1 MKLAALISG
10 GKDSIYAAY
19 QAKKSGN
26 EIVCLINLQPEKPD
40 SWMFHVPNAKFV
52 KQQAQ
57 AMEIPLISLPTSGIK
72 EQELNDLREAIKLA
86 VQKHKIQGIISG
98 ALASTYQKERIDKL
112 CKELKLQSITPL
124 WHMNPQQYIQA
135 LILDNFEVII
145 TAIAADGF
153 NKSWSGRK
161 IDRNC
166 LFDLIKLNRDFGIHV
181 GGEGGEYETFVI
193 DCPLF
198 KKRIV
203 IGESETKLESEC
215 CGQYLIKKVKLVDK
229 NA

>member
-19 QAKKSGN
+19 QATKFAH
-26 EIVCLINLQPEKPD
+26 EIVCLINLQPERQD

-52 KQQAQ
+52 EQQAKV
-57 AMEIPLISLPTSGIK
+57 MEIPLISLPTSGIK
-72 EQELNDLREAIKLA
+72 EQELDDLKSAMKLA
-86 VQKHKIQGIISG
+86 VQKHKIQGIVSG
-98 ALASTYQKERIDKL
+98 ALASMYQKQRIDAL

-124 WHMNPQQYIQA
+124 WRMNLQQYMQA

-153 NKSWSGRK
+153 NKSWLGRK
-161 IDRNC
+161 LDRNM
-166 LFDLIKLNRDFGIHV
+166 LFDLIKLNRDYSINIA
-181 GGEGGEYETFVI
+181 GEGGEYETFVL

-198 KKRIV
+198 KKRIT
-203 IGESETKLESEC
+203 IQEAETKLESEF
-215 CGQYLIKKVKLVDK
+215 CGQYLFKEIKLVK
-229 NA
+229 KQI